1 MTRSLSIVKMQ
12 YKTRA
17 KIAKGAKCKGAK
29 CKTCNQQVSDIFVTG
44 IFSDRD
50 SKQKNSGLNSCVK
63 PLTMSYSQLA
73 KKVKNQ
79 WQSNVV
85 CIARVHMVDYCLLS
99 NTLCANGIL
108 PLTNV
113 KIRTFA

>member
-17 KIAKGAKCKGAK
+17 KSAKGAK

-63 PLTMSYSQLA
+63 PLTMSYSLLA
-73 KKVKNQ
+73 VKNQ